1 MIRRSK
7 ERIAFEVFLYPF
19 LVVVG
24 LICLYPV
31 WEVFVT
37 SILPYGDYLSSTIH
51 LVPTSFTTTA
61 YEIIFRQPNVVGSL
75 LNSVYITVFGT
86 TLSLLVTIPAAYAL
100 SKSYLKGQRLFL
112 FLAYFTV
119 LFEGGI
125 IPLYFV
131 VKNLGMLN
139 TLWALMI
146 PQLIFTYYLIIM
158 RAFFVSFPAS
168 LEEAA
173 RMEGYND
180 LRILVHIVV
189 PLSKPVIAAIGLFY
203 AVLRWNDF
211 FQAML
216 FLSKRELWP
225 VQLLVH
231 HLTSPDTDIDP
242 YGGSLA
248 LGPDKGVSA
257 WSINMAAVA
266 LAVVPIILVYP
277 FIQKYFSK
285 GILIGSLKE

>member
-1 MIRRSK
+1 
-7 ERIAFEVFLYPF
+7 
-19 LVVVG
+19 
-24 LICLYPV
+24 
-31 WEVFVT
+31 
-37 SILPYGDYLSSTIH
+37 
-51 LVPTSFTTTA
+51 
-61 YEIIFRQPNVVGSL
+61 
-75 LNSVYITVFGT
+75 
-86 TLSLLVTIPAAYAL
+86 
-100 SKSYLKGQRLFL
+100 
-112 FLAYFTV
+112 
-119 LFEGGI
+119 
-125 IPLYFV
+125 
-131 VKNLGMLN
+131 MLN

-231 HLTSPDTDIDP
+231 NLTSPDTDIDP